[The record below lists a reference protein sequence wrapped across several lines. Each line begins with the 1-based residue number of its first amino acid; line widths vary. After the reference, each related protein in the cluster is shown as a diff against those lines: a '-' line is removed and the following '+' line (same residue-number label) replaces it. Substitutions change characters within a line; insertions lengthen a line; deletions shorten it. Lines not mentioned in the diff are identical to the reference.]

1 MDGPKASSSCNM
13 SRMDSNRSF
22 LRSVLSDL
30 HFWIP
35 VVVLLG
41 GLTVLR
47 WIS

>member
-1 MDGPKASSSCNM
+1 MIDVGTPG
-13 SRMDSNRSF
+13 RWRS
-22 LRSVLSDL
+22 LSVTVLCDI

-41 GLTVLR
+41 GLAVLR